1 MVHLRSESVALTG
14 VQLQGTSNIVGLEE
28 RFAELLSEV
37 ARQVTARQASEV
49 CCEDLTL
56 EQFQTLRAIHA
67 SEPASGSASKHA
79 PAGSATIS
87 GLAAELRVD
96 LSTMSRNITLLE
108 RNGYLAKGRS
118 PEDARVVRV
127 HLTAEGQRALQT
139 LRCGEREV
147 LGDVFERLPAVARPK
162 VLDLLEALSACL
174 ASTGDGGVDCCPPAT
189 TTIRRRGA

>member
-14 VQLQGTSNIVGLEE
+14 VQLQGTSNRVGHEE

-49 CCEDLTL
+49 CCGDLTL
-56 EQFQTLRAIHA
+56 EQFQTLRSIHA
-67 SEPASGSASKHA
+67 AEPASGPASGSA
-79 PAGSATIS
+79 TIG

-147 LGDVFERLPAVARPK
+147 LGDVFERLPGHARPK
-162 VLDLLEALSACL
+162 VLDLLETLSACL
-174 ASTGDGGVDCCPPAT
+174 AATGDGAATCCPPAT

>member
-1 MVHLRSESVALTG
+1 MLHLRSKSVALTS
-14 VQLQGTSNIVGLEE
+14 VQLQGTSNGVGHEE

-49 CCEDLTL
+49 CCGDLTL

-67 SEPASGSASKHA
+67 SEPASGSASHKVAA
-79 PAGSATIS
+79 PGSATI
-87 GLAAELRVD
+87 GRLAAELRVD

-118 PEDARVVRV
+118 PSDARVVRV
-127 HLTAEGQRALQT
+127 QLTADGQRALQT

-147 LGDVFERLPAVARPK
+147 LGDVFERLPAPVRPK
-162 VLDLLEALSACL
+162 VLDLLEALSTCL
-174 ASTGDGGVDCCPPAT
+174 AATGEGAVCCPPVP
-189 TTIRRRGA
+189 TTIRSRGS

>member
-1 MVHLRSESVALTG
+1 MLHLRSESVALTG
-14 VQLQGTSNIVGLEE
+14 VQLQGTSNGVGHEE

-49 CCEDLTL
+49 CCGDLTL

-67 SEPASGSASKHA
+67 SEPASGSASKVA
-79 PAGSATIS
+79 PGSATI
-87 GLAAELRVD
+87 GRLAAELRVD

-147 LGDVFERLPAVARPK
+147 LGDVFERLPTAARPK
-162 VLDLLEALSACL
+162 VIELLEALSACL
-174 ASTGDGGVDCCPPAT
+174 AATGDGAACCPPVT
-189 TTIRRRGA
+189 TTIRRRAP